1 MAAAS
6 ETVLQA
12 LVFDYL
18 SRKDKTFAEVYQK
31 KFKSVSG
38 VLAGEGGVW
47 AEFWVFLGE
56 IRVFGAGEKNT
67 RVFFTTHFFLEVDFL
82 AQVLILTKLFDN
94 NY

>member
-38 VLAGEGGVW
+38 APAGEGGVW

-56 IRVFGAGEKNT
+56 IWVCLVDGKKYTCFNYDAFFFCSEK
-67 RVFFTTHFFLEVDFL
+67 
-82 AQVLILTKLFDN
+82 LILLLK
-94 NY
+94 

>member
-38 VLAGEGGVW
+38 APAGAGGVW

-56 IRVFGAGEKNT
+56 IWVCLVDGKNT
-67 RVFFTTHFFLEVDFL
+67 RVFITTHFFF
-82 AQVLILTKLFDN
+82 VLKS
-94 NY
+94 